1 MCSNSV
7 QGNSVEE
14 PQKKRVQLHDK
25 VNNDSHGGADSDRAL
40 ENTVAGGAVKKV
52 VFKIG
57 SQLLGETDLLSESE
71 EENLVMDFSEN
82 EDEKSFT

>member
-25 VNNDSHGGADSDRAL
+25 VNNDSHGDSDSDRAL
-40 ENTVAGGAVKKV
+40 ENTGAVKKV